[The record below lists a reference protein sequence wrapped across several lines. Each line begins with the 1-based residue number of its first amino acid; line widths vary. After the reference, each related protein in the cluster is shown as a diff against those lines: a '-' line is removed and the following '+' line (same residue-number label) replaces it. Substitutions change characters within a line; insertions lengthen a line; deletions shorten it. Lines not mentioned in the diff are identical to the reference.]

1 VKGFWLILLSLAI
14 VIGVV
19 LIMFVLQI
27 IHLGAWHADKGS
39 SYADRARAV
48 DASLQAG
55 MTRQQVRKIFQDDI
69 NAHPEDRIDDTTG
82 SSVMELVIT
91 EPRHFPDAADA
102 GWIVRASFDRRKALL
117 GHGVNVEP
125 LNGP

>member
-14 VIGVV
+14 VIGFV
-19 LIMFVLQI
+19 LIVFVLQMT
-27 IHLGAWHADKGS
+27 HLGAWHADKGS
-39 SYADRARAV
+39 SYAARARAV
-48 DASLQAG
+48 EASLQTG
-55 MTRQQVRKIFQDDI
+55 MTRQQVQRIFQDDI

-82 SSVMELVIT
+82 SSVLELVIT

-102 GWIVRASFDRRKALL
+102 GWIVRASFDRRKTLL
-117 GHGVNVEP
+117 GHGISVEP